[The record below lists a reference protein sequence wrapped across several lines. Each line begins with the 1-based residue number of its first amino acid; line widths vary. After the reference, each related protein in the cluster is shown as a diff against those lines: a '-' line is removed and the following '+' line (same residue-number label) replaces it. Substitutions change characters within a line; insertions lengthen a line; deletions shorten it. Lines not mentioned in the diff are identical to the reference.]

1 MVYLSEPLTSLKGI
15 GEKTGKLYEKLGIIN
30 VSDLLLYYPKSYM
43 SYPALANY
51 DSLQEDMTAAL
62 YAKIKTPAVV
72 RKTRQM
78 DITLATGFL
87 PESAVELIWYRM
99 PYIRSQLHV
108 GESYVFY
115 GKIQKR
121 GNKFSMQQPQIFT
134 LEAYHLLMQQPQPIY
149 GLTKG
154 LSNSAVTKLVRQVFE
169 QGISI
174 GDYLPVQL
182 RLNRKFQPLDW
193 SMHQMHFPDDFQTLI
208 EARRRLAYE
217 EFLFFFLETELN
229 REDEEE
235 ITNDIG
241 ALDYTDYD
249 KVRNNLPFE
258 LTEGQKAAM
267 LDVISDI
274 TGPVVSQRLIQGDVG
289 SGKTIVAF
297 LSMLLLVSNGCQ
309 AAIMA
314 PTEVLARQHAVGFE
328 KMLSDYGL
336 DYEVVLLVG
345 SMKAKEKREAL
356 AKISEN
362 KSVFIVGT
370 HALIQEK
377 VIYNDLKLVITDEQ
391 HRFGVKQRQV
401 FSEKGQNPHVLIM
414 SATPIPRTL
423 AKILYGNMNLSVIA
437 DVPAR
442 SLPIKNA
449 VIREN
454 ARKTAYNF
462 IGKEV
467 LAGHQAYVICPL
479 VENTETTE
487 AENVTEY
494 AGKLRTY
501 FGGQFSV
508 GLLHGRMSGQ
518 EKNEVMEA
526 FSSGKIQILV
536 STTVVEVG
544 VNVPNATVMMIENA
558 NRFGLAQLHQLRGR
572 VGRGDAQSYCIF
584 VDSSEGEGMSKRLE
598 ILKDSN
604 DGFAIA
610 EADLKMRGPGDYF
623 GIRQSGDMGFE
634 IADIYQD
641 AGELQMAAEDAKQII
656 KEDPH
661 LQKEEN
667 RGLLEYINMRR
678 ERVYLTL

>member
-1 MVYLSEPLTSLKGI
+1 MVNLSETLTGLKGV
-15 GEKTGKLYEKLGIIN
+15 GEKTQKLYQKLGIIT

-43 SYPALANY
+43 TYPPLGNY
-51 DSLQEDMTAAL
+51 SALQEGTNAAL
-62 YAKIKTPAVV
+62 YAKIKTPAAV
-72 RKTRQM
+72 RKTRNM

-87 PESAVELIWYRM
+87 QEGAVELIWYRM
-99 PYIRSQLHV
+99 PYIRSQLHP

-121 GNKFSMQQPQIFT
+121 GSKLQMQQPAVFT
-134 LEAYHLLMQQPQPIY
+134 LEAYNLLMQQPQPVY

-169 QGISI
+169 QGVSI
-174 GDYLPVQL
+174 GDYLPAKL
-182 RLNRKFQPLDW
+182 RKNRSFPPLDW
-193 SMHQMHFPDDFQTLI
+193 SMHQMHFPDDFNTLV

-229 REDEEE
+229 KENEAV
-235 ITNDIG
+235 IPNDIKS
-241 ALDYTDYD
+241 LDYSEFD
-249 KVRNNLPFE
+249 KVKNALPYE
-258 LTEGQKAAM
+258 LTQGQQSALM
-267 LDVISDI
+267 DMIEDI
-274 TGPVVSQRLIQGDVG
+274 TGENVTQRLIQGDVG

-297 LSMLLLVSNGCQ
+297 LSMLLLVSNGYQ

-314 PTEVLARQHAVGFE
+314 PTEVLARQHALGFE
-328 KMLSDYGL
+328 KMLRDFGL
-336 DYEVVLLVG
+336 GHEVVLLVG
-345 SMKAKEKREAL
+345 SMKAKEKKEAL
-356 AKISEN
+356 ARIAEN
-362 KSVFIVGT
+362 NNLFIVGT

-377 VIYNDLKLVITDEQ
+377 VKYNGLKLVVTDEQ
-391 HRFGVKQRQV
+391 HRFGVKQRQS
-401 FSEKGQNPHVLIM
+401 FSEKGENPHVMIM

-442 SLPIKNA
+442 RLPIKNA

-479 VENTETTE
+479 VESTENSE

-494 AGKLRTY
+494 AKKLREY

-508 GLLHGRMSGQ
+508 GVLHGRMAAA
-518 EKNEVMEA
+518 EKNEVMDA
-526 FSSGKIQILV
+526 FASGEVKVLV

-572 VGRGDAQSYCIF
+572 VGRGEDQSYCIF
-584 VDSSEGEGMSKRLE
+584 VDSSEGESMSKRLQ
-598 ILKDSN
+598 ILSESN

-610 EADLKMRGPGDYF
+610 EADLKMRGPGDYY
-623 GIRQSGDMGFE
+623 GIRQSGDMGFAL
-634 IADIYQD
+634 ADIYQD
-641 AGELQMAAEDAKQII
+641 AGELQKAAEDAKAII
-656 KEDPH
+656 KEDPC
-661 LQKEEN
+661 LENEEN
-667 RGLLEYINMRR
+667 RGLKEYLQMQR
-678 ERVYLTL
+678 ERVYMTL